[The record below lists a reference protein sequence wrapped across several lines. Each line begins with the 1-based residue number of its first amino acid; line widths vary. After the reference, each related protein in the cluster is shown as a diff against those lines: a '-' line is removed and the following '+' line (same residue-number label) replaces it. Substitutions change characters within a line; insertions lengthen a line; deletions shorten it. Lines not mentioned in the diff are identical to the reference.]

1 MDTRRIKSPAGTIC
15 HLPAPDCGR
24 PSGRETNANDHIPSG
39 NESLSSP
46 LLPRSE
52 VDLLQRQK
60 RDGGRNLDHLRR
72 SGFGRRIYFV
82 SSRTGFFNVW
92 GIDFDPATGEPRGEP
107 FRVTNFESPSRMILP
122 EVSVM
127 EMALAADRIVLPI
140 MEVSGGI
147 WILENVGR

>member
-1 MDTRRIKSPAGTIC
+1 MNEAQQEQTAPFYEFGPFRVDTVKYVLT
-15 HLPAPDCGR
+15 
-24 PSGRETNANDHIPSG
+24 REG
-39 NESLSSP
+39 
-46 LLPRSE
+46 
-52 VDLLQRQK
+52 
-60 RDGGRNLDHLRR
+60 
-72 SGFGRRIYFV
+72 
-82 SSRTGFFNVW
+82 
-92 GIDFDPATGEPRGEP
+92 P